1 MLQARRCREKAVV
14 CKSGA
19 RRCGHMCLSSANQG
33 KAPRSKTCS
42 SRPGRPGF
50 TRCTYNP
57 LPGSGA
63 CTGTGTDLRRGL
75 VMPHI
80 NLAARMR
87 ARDFIV
93 GAAWNGIER
102 AIYTRSAGLH
112 HCSMTDFHWA
122 ESLVCP
128 VPRTMPYLANPVTH
142 AKVML
147 PFPLQPVLFTG
158 LSGRLDEA
166 MS

>member
-1 MLQARRCREKAVV
+1 MQIGAHAAADTCVCRQRTRE
-14 CKSGA
+14 C
-19 RRCGHMCLSSANQG
+19 G

-50 TRCTYNP
+50 TRCNP

-112 HCSMTDFHWA
+112 HCSMTDFHRA
-122 ESLVCP
+122 ESLVCS

-142 AKVML
+142 AKVRL
-147 PFPLQPVLFTG
+147 PFPLQPVLSTG

-166 MS
+166 MSLMQKLSFMGTI